1 MLAEIKQLKINI
13 DDRGCLTEIF
23 RLTDDHHGFGQ
34 TYITTC
40 TQGVIK
46 AWHRH
51 SKQIDRWYCVS
62 GAARLGLYN
71 SETNQS
77 QTIILSSSVPIL
89 VTIPAGV
96 WHGFTPAWGYR
107 EVAILNIVSKPYNID
122 NPDEDRVGPY
132 EFDYSWNAE
141 SK

>member
-13 DDRGCLTEIF
+13 DDRGYLTEIF
-23 RLTDDHHGFGQ
+23 RLTDDPYGFGQ

-40 TQGVIK
+40 THGVIK

-51 SKQIDRWYCVS
+51 KEQIDRWCCVS

-71 SETNQS
+71 SETSQS
-77 QTIILSSSVPIL
+77 QTIILSSSVPML
-89 VTIPAGV
+89 VTIPAGI
-96 WHGFTPAWGYR
+96 WHGFTPAWGHR
-107 EVAILNIVSKPYNID
+107 ETTILNIVSKPYNIE

-132 EFDYSWNAE
+132 AFSYNWNPE
-141 SK
+141 SR